1 MGLRRGNREV
11 FSARIVLAKDELR
24 STTMELF
31 EGSNREDED
40 SASNESVLVN
50 TPQKTRDLERPITSR
65 GHSVRRLYMS
75 SSRKLISSCW

>member
-1 MGLRRGNREV
+1 MGLRWGNREV

-50 TPQKTRDLERPITSR
+50 TPQKTREFRATDSIARSFCAPLIYELE
-65 GHSVRRLYMS
+65 
-75 SSRKLISSCW
+75 